1 MIPPPL
7 RGDRTMNREEEIQT
21 AWTLW
26 HLIAKLN
33 ELIWDRYEDDFI
45 KQYLKIEE
53 QKDGDNQ
60 SKMDLLWEAE

>member
-1 MIPPPL
+1 
-7 RGDRTMNREEEIQT
+7 MNKEEEIQV

-45 KQYLKIEE
+45 KQYLKLEE
-53 QKDGDNQ
+53 QKDGENQ
-60 SKMDLLWEAE
+60 SEMDLLWQAE